1 MLRWAIGLCM
11 PIWSYI
17 ATCSQG
23 SVIFWNGHNCLV
35 QCVREAEKTNKHVHE
50 IKLR

>member
-1 MLRWAIGLCM
+1 MGD
-11 PIWSYI
+11 WSMYANMELYI

-23 SVIFWNGHNCLV
+23 SVVTFWNGHNCLV

-50 IKLR
+50 LKL

>member
-1 MLRWAIGLCM
+1 MGD
-11 PIWSYI
+11 WSMYANMELYI

-23 SVIFWNGHNCLV
+23 SVTFWNGHNCLV

-50 IKLR
+50 LKLL